1 MSTRRFMDT
10 RMPVGPVRCGECA
23 TVHGATVCPEC
34 GEHPDGVD
42 VGMLQTEVITEA
54 GTRWTIT
61 AERDP
66 DSGGWVPV
74 GRRSAGWLAQQQR
87 GL

>member
-1 MSTRRFMDT
+1 MRPRRFMDS
-10 RMPVGPVRCGECA
+10 RLPVGPVTCGECA
-23 TVHGATVCPEC
+23 TVHEAAVCPEC

-54 GTRWTIT
+54 GARWQVT

-66 DSGGWVPV
+66 DSGVWVPV
-74 GRRSAGWLAQQQR
+74 GRRSTGWLAQQQR